1 MTPTREGHLE
11 MRRRDF
17 LVGVAAA
24 PLVTNM
30 VAQKTDAPA
39 TIHSFIGNEGRAFP
53 ATGDITRRL
62 GDPPGMWIYN
72 GREWLGVDLL

>member
-1 MTPTREGHLE
+1 

-30 VAQKTDAPA
+30 VPQETSTPA
-39 TIHSFIGNEGRAFP
+39 TIHRFVGNEGGAFP
-53 ATGDITRRL
+53 ATGDITHSFN
-62 GDPPGMWIYN
+62 PPGMWIYN
-72 GREWLGVDLL
+72 GHEWLDVDPP